1 MVLERFCKLGQ
12 TVCDPVM
19 RDRAGT
25 ALAARRLGC
34 IFFGASE
41 TQSSIDRIRVRLARA
56 EDERGEHLANDAIVE
71 GHAVPSPRVEM
82 PRRG

>member
-1 MVLERFCKLGQ
+1 MVVERFCKLGQ
-12 TVCDPVM
+12 VVCDPVM

-34 IFFGASE
+34 IFVGASE

-56 EDERGEHLANDAIVE
+56 EDKRGDHLANDAGAE
-71 GHAVPSPRVEM
+71 GQAVPATAPASV
-82 PRRG
+82 